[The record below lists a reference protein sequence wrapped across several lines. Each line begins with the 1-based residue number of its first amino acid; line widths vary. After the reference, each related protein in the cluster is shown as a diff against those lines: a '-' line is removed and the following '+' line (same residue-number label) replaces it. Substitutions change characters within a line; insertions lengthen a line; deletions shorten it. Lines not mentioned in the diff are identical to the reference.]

1 MKESVQ
7 IYSNSK
13 NINVASG
20 ALPDQQQHP
29 KINEIKSK
37 NYHRFNKPN
46 NVDSQ
51 QLNEMVDQMGKQDGL
66 KKQSSSVEVNE
77 EC

>member
-1 MKESVQ
+1 MVRHKKFKKPAHSISQLERTRLQIMKESVQ

-29 KINEIKSK
+29 KINEIKSQ
-37 NYHRFNKPN
+37 NFHRFNKPN

-51 QLNEMVDQMGKQDGL
+51 
-66 KKQSSSVEVNE
+66 
-77 EC
+77 